1 MNSVSILFSWHKNF
15 GGVIGRHGF
24 LPWRKVS
31 HRCRETNSELERIFN
46 SYQYHVKNYVIDLF
60 SYLHCWK
67 CVLMKATCER
77 EIFKL
82 FQVTKCKG
90 CYSFKLEKNTKRK
103 ISKLNIFYLVEKIV
117 RFHVDCRPQIRIVY
131 LKPHCSQWG
140 PWIGINGQLAVC
152 FSKLLGFIQY
162 NIFVYCKLAQWR
174 VADPREVGPFGKI
187 SIFGLS

>member
-1 MNSVSILFSWHKNF
+1 MVFCLEEKLVMGVVRQNSA
-15 GGVIGRHGF
+15 
-24 LPWRKVS
+24 
-31 HRCRETNSELERIFN
+31 LERIFN
-46 SYQYHVKNYVIDLF
+46 SYQYQVKNYVIDLF
-60 SYLHCWK
+60 SHLHCLK

-103 ISKLNIFYLVEKIV
+103 ILKLNIFYLVEKIV

-140 PWIGINGQLAVC
+140 SWIGINGQLAVC
-152 FSKLLGFIQY
+152 FSKRLGFIQY
-162 NIFVYCKLAQWR
+162 NISVYCKLAQWR

-187 SIFGLS
+187 SIFGVS